1 MNVLIVE
8 NNFLLKENFFSSLE
22 LKKKFNLIF
31 LSSVNSVK
39 KILEKKNFDYII
51 VSSLNPKLNSF
62 NVIMSLFK
70 NKPNNKIIQI
80 MEKNNDVKHNFSSY
94 CLKKPLIINRLLAIL
109 VKPKKKNIKKKRFL
123 LKNGLIFK
131 KLQRTIF
138 CKNKKILLT
147 EKECEI
153 LEYLISK
160 KKFIKKSDL
169 LKNVWG
175 FNSKVK
181 TRTLETHIYRLRKKI
196 KTNFGVKAFISSNNN
211 SYKMF

>member
-51 VSSLNPKLNSF
+51 ISSLNPKLNSF

-196 KTNFGVKAFISSNNN
+196 KEKFLDEDFILNNKTG
-211 SYKMF
+211 YLL

>member
-1 MNVLIVE
+1 M
-8 NNFLLKENFFSSLE
+8 
-22 LKKKFNLIF
+22 
-31 LSSVNSVK
+31 
-39 KILEKKNFDYII
+39 
-51 VSSLNPKLNSF
+51 
-62 NVIMSLFK
+62 
-70 NKPNNKIIQI
+70 
-80 MEKNNDVKHNFSSY
+80 
-94 CLKKPLIINRLLAIL
+94 
-109 VKPKKKNIKKKRFL
+109 
-123 LKNGLIFK
+123 
-131 KLQRTIF
+131 
-138 CKNKKILLT
+138 LT